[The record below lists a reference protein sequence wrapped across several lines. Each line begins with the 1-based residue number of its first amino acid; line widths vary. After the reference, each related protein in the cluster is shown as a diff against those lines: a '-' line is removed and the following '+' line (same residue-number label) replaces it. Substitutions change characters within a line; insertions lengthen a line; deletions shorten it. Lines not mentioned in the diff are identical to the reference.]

1 MQEAQ
6 KIDGS
11 GIQWEKIDG
20 QKQEWTDR
28 TVSPRWALV
37 LAGGDGT
44 RMAPVMERWFGEM
57 RPKQFCAFT
66 GRKSMIEHTWERAV
80 SVTPSNQVVT
90 IAVNKH
96 RSYFNRFD
104 EGVMPGNLLY
114 QPLNRGTATAIFFGI
129 AYILARDPE
138 AEVVILPSDH
148 YIAPR
153 DRFSERME
161 SAFDAL
167 ADDPD
172 GIILLAAQPS
182 GPSVDYG
189 WVEASESGERSNGGP
204 TPVSRFFEKPDQRLA
219 EELFGRGACWSTMI
233 CVARAARLQA
243 LAREHL
249 PHAFVRRMD
258 YVRELT
264 RYLGE
269 GLEIDEVPGVNVS
282 LMLTFYQ
289 LPAVDF
295 SHDFLMQCA
304 ASCRVM
310 PLEGVEWDDWG
321 RPERVVETLRR
332 TAMEANFEWA
342 GH

>member
-1 MQEAQ
+1 MQEQ
-6 KIDGS
+6 QTRVESGFYGVTDGH
-11 GIQWEKIDG
+11 
-20 QKQEWTDR
+20 TDR
-28 TVSPRWALV
+28 TTSPRWALV

-80 SVTPSNQVVT
+80 SVAPSDQVLT

-96 RSYFNRFD
+96 RRYFGRFD
-104 EGVMPGNLLY
+104 GSTMPGGVLY
-114 QPLNRGTATAIFFGI
+114 QPLNRGTATAIFFGL
-129 AYILARDPE
+129 AYILARDPD

-153 DRFSERME
+153 ERFCERIDA
-161 SAFDAL
+161 AFDAL
-167 ADDPD
+167 EEDPE
-172 GIILLAAQPS
+172 GVILLAAQPT

-189 WVEASESGERSNGGP
+189 WVEPDGSGVAHDGGP
-204 TPVSRFFEKPDQRLA
+204 APVRHFFEKPDQQTA
-219 EELFGRGACWSTMI
+219 NDLFGRGACWSTMI
-233 CVARAARLQA
+233 CVAQASRLQA

-249 PHAFVRRMD
+249 PRAFIRRME

-264 RYLGE
+264 RYFGE
-269 GLEIDEVPGVNVS
+269 GLEIDEVPGINVS

-289 LPAVDF
+289 LPSVDF
-295 SHDFLMQCA
+295 SHDLLVPCA
-304 ASCRVM
+304 KSCRVM

-321 RPERVVETLRR
+321 RPERVMDTLRR
-332 TAMEANFEWA
+332 TSMAANFEWT
-342 GH
+342 GG